1 MGCWK
6 NVTRKEGE
14 SKRIERINY
23 IRLRGDFNTMW
34 QGVVILGDFILGGA
48 NGVVVISPKDT
59 EFIFEKALRMQKDE
73 EELVEKIKKGDE
85 LMKILKREDAIHYE
99 ANPDLAPVFSV
110 KSGEKFK
117 VETLDAFEGD
127 IFKKGT
133 GHYTSEDIPRITST
147 PFKANPVGGPIYVEG
162 SEIGDLLAIH
172 IWDIIPGEKGWT
184 GTMESIGLLHD
195 KVGWEECHGNY
206 GHVIE
211 HISGPSGT
219 TSDGRAV
226 FEINGHKWIWDL
238 NPHIGTIFT
247 CPEKG
252 RGVVNSLTVQGPS
265 GGNQDIRDV
274 CKGNTIYLNCFN
286 KGGLIFL
293 GDVHASQGD
302 AEFTGIANE
311 TDGDVIL
318 SAEVIK
324 NKSIPDTL

>member
-1 MGCWK
+1 
-6 NVTRKEGE
+6 
-14 SKRIERINY
+14 
-23 IRLRGDFNTMW
+23 
-34 QGVVILGDFILGGA
+34 
-48 NGVVVISPKDT
+48 
-59 EFIFEKALRMQKDE
+59 
-73 EELVEKIKKGDE
+73 
-85 LMKILKREDAIHYE
+85 MKTLKREKAILYE
-99 ANPDLAPVFSV
+99 ANPDLAPVFTV

-117 VETLDAFEGD
+117 VETLDAFEGE
-127 IFKKGT
+127 IFKRGT
-133 GHYTSEDIPRITST
+133 GHYTSEDLPRIKCA
-147 PFKANPVGGPIYVEG
+147 PFKANPIGGPVYVEG
-162 SEIGDLLAIH
+162 VEKGDLLAIH

-252 RGVVNSLTVQGPS
+252 RGVVNSLSVQGPS
-265 GGNQDIRDV
+265 GGNQDVRDV

-293 GDVHASQGD
+293 GDVHASQAD
-302 AEFTGIANE
+302 SEFTGIANE

-324 NKSIPDTL
+324 NKTIPGTLRIKTPNSIIQVDAGSHAGGRKEAIDNCFVGMMSWLVEDYGFGKREAYLHMGANSGVRINVYQCTGGFFVCGVEFPKMSLCSD